1 MSAPYRIMLT
11 DRAWPSLDLERDILA
26 SGNAELIE
34 APNDS
39 EETLISLAADVDAI
53 ATCWAQVTGRVIESA
68 PKCKIIARLGIG
80 LDNIDIPTATR
91 LKIPVTN
98 VPDYCIPEV
107 ADHTFGLILALNRKI
122 AYFDREAKQGRYN
135 LREAGPLRR
144 LAGQTLGLIGFG
156 RIARAVRERALGF
169 GLEVVAHSPSSRD
182 YDSGCEMVSL
192 EELLKRSD
200 IISLHAPYTDASC
213 HLLNQKTLSQMKPGG
228 LVINTSRGGLIDHQA
243 LWESLQTE
251 YIAGVALDVF
261 DPEPPD
267 LTEPM
272 FADDRVIVTPHA
284 AFTSEESLVELRT
297 RVCRQILTTLQG
309 GQPENLVNS
318 ENLGELTNGEARS
331 EAES

>member
-1 MSAPYRIMLT
+1 MSAPYRVLLT
-11 DRAWPSLDLERDILA
+11 DRAWPSLDLEREILA
-26 SGNAELIE
+26 SGNAEVIE
-34 APNDS
+34 SPDDS
-39 EETLISLAADVDAI
+39 EATLISLAADVDAI
-53 ATCWAQVTGRVIESA
+53 ATCWAQVTGRVIEAA

-107 ADHTFGLILALNRKI
+107 ADHTCGLILALNRKI
-122 AYFDREAKQGRYN
+122 TFFDREAKQGRYK
-135 LREAGPLRR
+135 LSAAGPLRR

-169 GLEVVAHSPSSRD
+169 GLEVIAHSPSGRD
-182 YDSGCEMVSL
+182 YGCGCEMVSL
-192 EELLKRSD
+192 EALLKRSD
-200 IISLHAPYTDASC
+200 IVSLHAPHTDASH
-213 HLLNQKTLSQMKPGG
+213 HLLNREMLSRIKPGA

-243 LWESLQTE
+243 LWESLKTDHL
-251 YIAGVALDVF
+251 AGVALDVF

-267 LTEPM
+267 LSDPM
-272 FADDRVIVTPHA
+272 FADHRVVVTPHA

-297 RVCRQILTTLQG
+297 RVCQQILTTLQG

-318 ENLGELTNGEARS
+318 ENLEELTNDNVRS